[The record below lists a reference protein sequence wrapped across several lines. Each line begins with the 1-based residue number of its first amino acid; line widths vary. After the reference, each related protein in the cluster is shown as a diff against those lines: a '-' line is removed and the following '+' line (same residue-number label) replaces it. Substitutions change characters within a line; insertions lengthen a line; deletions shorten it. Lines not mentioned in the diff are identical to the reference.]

1 MRPRR
6 EGAAG
11 FTLIEVIVVIAV
23 ISILAAMAV
32 PYAVKILDLS
42 REEATKKQMEE
53 IHRAIM
59 GDPKG
64 PTAGYLGDRG
74 ALPALPGNLTM
85 LNAQGTQAGRTTG
98 TLGVK
103 YGWYGPYV
111 KIGYSDNAYLF
122 DGWGTLLAYNSPGA
136 GQIRSAGPD
145 RAIGTADDLAYPSSA
160 VVPGGR
166 LLVNLYVWRTDNT
179 SQYVLNPKNASFP
192 PMQMDVRMYYS
203 ANGVEAFKSYTG
215 TPPPSD
221 PPYVFSSAQPLPAVP
236 LSTHAGFHA
245 VTATCTLPPNPQ
257 VSGQAV
263 VYIPENNQQAIL
275 NLYLR

>member
-1 MRPRR
+1 MRRPER
-6 EGAAG
+6 AAG

-32 PYAVKILDLS
+32 PYAVKIIDQS

-64 PTAGYLGDRG
+64 PTAGFLGDRG
-74 ALPALPGNLTM
+74 GLPANLTM
-85 LNAQGTQAGRTTG
+85 LNTPWAPGQTTG

-103 YGWYGPYV
+103 YGYYGPYV
-111 KIGYSDNAYLF
+111 KIGYSAGAYLV
-122 DGWGTLLAYNSPGA
+122 DGWGTNLVYNSPGA
-136 GQIRSAGPD
+136 GQITSYGPN
-145 RAIGTADDLAYPSSA
+145 RALGGGDDIIYPSSP
-160 VVPGGR
+160 VVPVGQ
-166 LLVNLYVWRTDNT
+166 LQVNLYVWRTDNT
-179 SQYVLNPKNASFP
+179 TSQYVLNPQPASFP

-203 ANGVEAFKSYTG
+203 ASGVEAFKSYTG
-215 TPPPSD
+215 TPPPSG
-221 PPYVFSSAQPLPAVP
+221 PPYVFSPALPLPATA
-236 LSTHAGFHA
+236 LSTHTGFHA

-257 VSGQAV
+257 VRGQAV
-263 VYIPENNQQAIL
+263 VYIPENNQQTQV